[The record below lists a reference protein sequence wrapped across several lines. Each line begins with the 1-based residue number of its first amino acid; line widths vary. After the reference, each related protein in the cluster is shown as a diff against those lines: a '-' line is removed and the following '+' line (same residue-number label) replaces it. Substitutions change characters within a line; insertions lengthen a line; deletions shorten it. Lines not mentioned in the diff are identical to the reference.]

1 MGLGTG
7 KTTIIKSIIKM
18 YKNRKMKVVLC
29 APTGRAAKR
38 MQEQSGEEATTI
50 HRLLEIRK
58 AEENGEY
65 LSIDYPITP
74 IDADVVIIDEMS
86 MVDMFLMNQI
96 MKGIY
101 LGTKLILV
109 GDINQLPSVG
119 PGNVLQDIIES
130 EAITTIELNKIFRQA
145 AKSKIITN
153 AHKVNNGESFIDVE
167 EEKDKL
173 DDFFYINE
181 TTQDKILQDV
191 ISLCTGRLK
200 KYGNYDFF
208 KNIQVLTPT
217 KKGMLGTKELNKQ
230 LQNVLNPVNN
240 SQKQHGER
248 YFRVGDRVMQIKNN
262 YDIYWEKEVED
273 KKEAGSGIFNG
284 ELGRIIEIDDQEKQ
298 IEVLFDDE
306 KIAWYDYTNL
316 DELEHSYVI
325 TIHKSQR

>member
-1 MGLGTG
+1 
-7 KTTIIKSIIKM
+7 
-18 YKNRKMKVVLC
+18 
-29 APTGRAAKR
+29 
-38 MQEQSGEEATTI
+38 
-50 HRLLEIRK
+50 
-58 AEENGEY
+58 
-65 LSIDYPITP
+65 
-74 IDADVVIIDEMS
+74 

-153 AHKVNNGESFIDVE
+153 AHKVNNGESFIDAE